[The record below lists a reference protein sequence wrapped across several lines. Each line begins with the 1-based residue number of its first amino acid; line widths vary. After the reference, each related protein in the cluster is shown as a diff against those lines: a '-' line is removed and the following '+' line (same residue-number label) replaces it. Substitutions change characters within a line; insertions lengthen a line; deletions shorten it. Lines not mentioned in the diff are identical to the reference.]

1 MYGYVIPD
9 KPDMFIK
16 DFATFKANYCGMC
29 KAIGKR
35 CGLLMRFST
44 SYDVTFLN
52 VFAHSFL
59 QKDFKYVKHNCVLHP
74 FKRTPM
80 AERDELTELV
90 VDVNTM
96 LLYYKVLDDVR
107 DKDRHGRK
115 VILGK
120 LKRKYKKALK
130 NANAF
135 DAVLKFEYE
144 RLNAFEKA
152 GCTRLDEIADCF
164 GNIMAEAGKT
174 ILKEKFD
181 DCTRTFFYQLGR
193 WVYFADATDDLEK
206 DFERGNYN
214 PLIATFGN
222 YVDRATF
229 IADNKEDMEYLF
241 KATEADIK
249 NEYDKMNITICEGML
264 TNIIYM
270 GLSAERKRI
279 MEVTK
284 CKKIRL

>member
-9 KPDMFIK
+9 KPNMFIK

-59 QKDFKYVKHNCVLHP
+59 QKDFKYAKHNCVLHP
-74 FKRTPM
+74 LKRTLM
-80 AERDELTELV
+80 ADWDELTELV
-90 VDVNTM
+90 VDVNTL

-107 DKDRHGRK
+107 DKDRRGRK
-115 VILGK
+115 VILRK
-120 LKRKYKKALK
+120 VRRKYKKAVK
-130 NANAF
+130 NTGSLDN
-135 DAVLKFEYE
+135 VLKLEYE
-144 RLNAFEKA
+144 RLNGLEKA

-164 GNIMAEAGKT
+164 GNIMVESGKT

-181 DCTRTFFYQLGR
+181 SCVQTFFYQLGR
-193 WVYFADATDDLEK
+193 WVYFADAIDDLEK
-206 DFERGNYN
+206 DFERKNYN
-214 PLIATFGN
+214 PFISAFGDF
-222 YVDRATF
+222 VDRASF
-229 IADNKEDMEYLF
+229 ITKNKDDIEYLF
-241 KATEADIK
+241 KATETEIK
-249 NEYDKMNITICEGML
+249 NEYDKMNIVICEGML

-270 GLSAERKRI
+270 GLPTERERI
-279 MEVTK
+279 MGVTK